1 MAENSDPFVAVT
13 PLYAFSSHSDELV
26 IGKLFRLV
34 KHQQDSLPPLAEDD
48 ILLKHLRLHEPDY
61 LLWQRAPMEQADL
74 RRALNPTA
82 FAGEGGAAK
91 LQATLSVLFHF
102 PATNLFRLL
111 RLFKP
116 GRVTAGDTF
125 VISCETRSEGIW
137 ETIAGKRCSE
147 MVIDYTWL
155 GAPNGSYTLLSSE
168 VPFFNLFSNALLPQ
182 LESLQKAGQLNAPP
196 PLEIALLLYN
206 EDERTERMAVL
217 NALTALE
224 ALLTNESNAELSYR
238 LSLRVANLLESD
250 DASRLKRFIEM
261 KEFYDL
267 RSKIIHGSAS
277 KLSPKLQNRLQTVD
291 SLREILRRTI
301 LSVMALFLDDKS
313 TEVRLDELL
322 DQLVFDEAKR
332 KEVQELAAKFL
343 HLEAASSYFKVG
355 RNDPCPCGS
364 GKKYKK
370 CCGGA
375 VN

>member
-1 MAENSDPFVAVT
+1 MAENCADPFVAVT
-13 PLYAFSSHSDELV
+13 PLYAFSSDSEELK
-26 IGKLFRLV
+26 IGELFRLV
-34 KHQQDSLPPLAEDD
+34 KYQRNSLPPLPADD
-48 ILLKHLRLHEPDY
+48 ILLKHLLLYEPDY
-61 LLWQRAPMEQADL
+61 LLWQRADLDDATDL
-74 RRALNPTA
+74 RAFLNPAEFTGDGSA
-82 FAGEGGAAK
+82 SK
-91 LQATLSVLFHF
+91 LEATLSVLFHF

-125 VISCETRSEGIW
+125 VISCETRSEEGIW
-137 ETIAGKRCSE
+137 ETTFGKRCSE
-147 MVIDYTWL
+147 MAIDYTSL
-155 GAPNGSYTLLSSE
+155 GAPPGSSPLILSGG
-168 VPFFNLFSNALLPQ
+168 PFFNLFSKALLPQ
-182 LESLQKAGQLNAPP
+182 LESLQKAGYLSAPP

-206 EDERTERMAVL
+206 EDERMPRMAVL

-250 DASRLKRFIEM
+250 DALRLNRFTEM

-277 KLSPKLQNRLQTVD
+277 TLSPKLQNRLQMVD

-332 KEVQELAAKFL
+332 KEVQKLAAKFM
-343 HLEAASSYFKVG
+343 HLEGTSSDSVH
-355 RNDPCPCGS
+355 
-364 GKKYKK
+364 
-370 CCGGA
+370 
-375 VN
+375 